1 MLLILII
8 KCKERHCHCTNQ
20 AVGKKRLKSHNC
32 CFYAVRHCY
41 FAENNEMDEQ
51 TKKNIYKILEQA
63 KVLEELMK
71 EVELPLNSTKHS
83 ALSMNPHRCPL
94 INLLKPTPQEHFHQD
109 SWPRKKYDQ

>member
-1 MLLILII
+1 MGL
-8 KCKERHCHCTNQ
+8 
-20 AVGKKRLKSHNC
+20 
-32 CFYAVRHCY
+32 CY

-71 EVELPLNSTKHS
+71 EVELPLSSTKHL

-94 INLLKPTPQEHFHQD
+94 INLLIRTPQEHFHQD